1 MVNFFVKEDTMKVV
15 AFNGSARKDGNTA
28 ILVRQ
33 VFKEL
38 EKEGIDT
45 EMMQL
50 AGKKVH
56 GCIACYKCWSNKD
69 KHCAVKDD
77 IINECIDMMVGADG
91 IILASP
97 TYFADITSEL
107 KALVDRAGMVARAN
121 GDLYRRKAG
130 AAVVVARRAGSIH
143 AFDTL
148 NHFFLI
154 SQMVVP
160 GSSYWNLAFGR
171 EIGEVEKDEE
181 GLQTMK
187 ALGENMGWLLKKL
200 Q

>member
-1 MVNFFVKEDTMKVV
+1 MKVV

-28 ILVRQ
+28 ILVRR
-33 VFKEL
+33 VFNEL
-38 EKEGIDT
+38 EREGIGT
-45 EMMQL
+45 EMVQL
-50 AGKKVH
+50 SGKKVK

-69 KHCAVKDD
+69 KQCSVKDD
-77 IINECIDMMVGADG
+77 VINECIDAMAGADG

-121 GDLYRRKAG
+121 GDMFKRKAG
-130 AAVVVARRAGSIH
+130 AAIIVARRAGSIH
-143 AFDTL
+143 AFDTV

-154 SQMVVP
+154 SQMIIP

-171 EIGEVEKDEE
+171 EIGEVEKDAE
-181 GLQTMK
+181 GLETMK
-187 ALGENMGWLLKKL
+187 VLGENMAWLLKKL
-200 Q
+200 GT